1 MEPKSNTSKP
11 TMPPPPPEKKVP
23 MYLIAVV
30 ITLAVIAILLGIKLY
45 TDTVKHNENLQYV
58 EGERAKLEGELNDLI
73 VVYDTLKTQ
82 NDSLAQQLE
91 AEQDRIRTLL
101 KRQASS
107 TTKIKMYQRELETL
121 RKVMKSYIVQID
133 SLNTRNR
140 ELTEE
145 NVQVRQDL
153 QKKSTEY
160 EELSIKTHELSETVR
175 FAQKLIATN
184 IVAEGLNKNSKPKD
198 RISKIEKIRVC
209 FTIRENAVA
218 EAGNKTI
225 YLRIS
230 RPDEVVLSSP
240 EGGIVDFDD
249 QSIAYSA
256 KRDLDYANEDI
267 DLCVF
272 WDATEEL
279 IPGTYFISLY
289 AEGYEIGSTSMALK

>member
-1 MEPKSNTSKP
+1 MEPESNTSKP

-30 ITLAVIAILLGIKLY
+30 ITLAIIAILLGIKLY

-58 EGERAKLEGELNDLI
+58 EGERAKLERELNDLI

-91 AEQDRIRTLL
+91 AEQERIRTLL

-145 NVQVRQDL
+145 NVQVRQEL

-184 IVAEGLNKNSKPKD
+184 IVAEGLNRNSKPKD

>member
-30 ITLAVIAILLGIKLY
+30 ITLAIIAILLGIKLY

-58 EGERAKLEGELNDLI
+58 EGERAKLERELNDLI

-91 AEQDRIRTLL
+91 AEQERIRTLL

-145 NVQVRQDL
+145 NVQVRQEL

-184 IVAEGLNKNSKPKD
+184 IIAEGLNRNSKPKD